1 MSSAAT
7 TPQLRFPEFSDEWQ
21 VKNLGE
27 VANFFDGKR
36 VPIESGNRQ
45 QMQGKYPY
53 YGASGVIDYINSY
66 IFDGEYVLLGE
77 DGANIILRSTPLA
90 FVVKG
95 KFWLNNHAHIMQSH
109 GSNLFL
115 ATSLERL
122 KYDKYNTGTIQPK
135 LNSEVVKKIK
145 ISIPTN
151 KEQEKIAE
159 FLTAVDEK
167 IGTLEQKVENIETYK
182 RGMMQKI
189 FSQKIRFTHSDG
201 SQYPQWQTKKLGELG
216 SFYRGLTYDKSNVK
230 EKGNLVL
237 RSGNI
242 QEGKLVL
249 NRDLQFVNEPVHF
262 TQVLQ
267 EGDIAICMA
276 NGSRNLVGKSGVYDG
291 SYDGT
296 ITVGAFCSVYR
307 SKNILTIYL
316 LQSWQYLKY
325 LDMLL
330 AGTNINNLKNSDL
343 GELKF
348 EIPVD
353 REEQKKVADFLSG
366 LDSKII
372 ITREKLEK
380 TKEFKKGILQR
391 MFV

>member
-189 FSQKIRFTHSDG
+189 FS
-201 SQYPQWQTKKLGELG
+201 
-216 SFYRGLTYDKSNVK
+216 
-230 EKGNLVL
+230 
-237 RSGNI
+237 
-242 QEGKLVL
+242 
-249 NRDLQFVNEPVHF
+249 
-262 TQVLQ
+262 
-267 EGDIAICMA
+267 
-276 NGSRNLVGKSGVYDG
+276 
-291 SYDGT
+291 
-296 ITVGAFCSVYR
+296 
-307 SKNILTIYL
+307 
-316 LQSWQYLKY
+316 
-325 LDMLL
+325 
-330 AGTNINNLKNSDL
+330 
-343 GELKF
+343 
-348 EIPVD
+348 
-353 REEQKKVADFLSG
+353 
-366 LDSKII
+366 
-372 ITREKLEK
+372 
-380 TKEFKKGILQR
+380 
-391 MFV
+391 

>member
-1 MSSAAT
+1 M
-7 TPQLRFPEFSDEWQ
+7 
-21 VKNLGE
+21 
-27 VANFFDGKR
+27 
-36 VPIESGNRQ
+36 
-45 QMQGKYPY
+45 
-53 YGASGVIDYINSY
+53 
-66 IFDGEYVLLGE
+66 
-77 DGANIILRSTPLA
+77 
-90 FVVKG
+90 
-95 KFWLNNHAHIMQSH
+95 
-109 GSNLFL
+109 
-115 ATSLERL
+115 
-122 KYDKYNTGTIQPK
+122 
-135 LNSEVVKKIK
+135 
-145 ISIPTN
+145 
-151 KEQEKIAE
+151 
-159 FLTAVDEK
+159 
-167 IGTLEQKVENIETYK
+167 
-182 RGMMQKI
+182 
-189 FSQKIRFTHSDG
+189 
-201 SQYPQWQTKKLGELG
+201 
-216 SFYRGLTYDKSNVK
+216 
-230 EKGNLVL
+230 
-237 RSGNI
+237 
-242 QEGKLVL
+242 L